1 LDTITHAL
9 SGALLARAVTARP
22 TQAPSA
28 NELRWFGPRVP
39 VWQAMTVGLV
49 AAAFP
54 DSDAVL
60 KYVSDL
66 AYLRG
71 HRGVTHSVTML
82 PLWALL
88 LGGILALLFRRRD
101 AFKRYTWL
109 AGASIAI
116 HIAGDWITQFGTM
129 LLAPFSDARFGL
141 GSVFIIDLVLSGI
154 VLAGLLASLLFRASR
169 VPATAALALL
179 PVWVGVTMLGKS
191 EATAFGQQYARA
203 NNLVNAK
210 VDAAPRPGSPFN
222 WTVVVETE
230 NSYRVAHIN
239 TRRSDVLTVT
249 EGSNFIRRFS
259 APYLPLAQA
268 RWEPMAKFGNA
279 SDEGLARTVWSHPDF
294 AFFRWFAMFPQLYR
308 VDAAAGADTCV
319 WWRDLRFIFPGRNDP
334 PFRFGMCR
342 NGQGQWASYALDD
355 IAGRAALR

>member
-1 LDTITHAL
+1 MDTITHAL

-222 WTVVVETE
+222 WTVLVETE
-230 NSYRVAHIN
+230 NSYRIAHIN
-239 TRRSDVLTVT
+239 TRRSEALTIT
-249 EGSNFIRRFS
+249 EG
-259 APYLPLAQA
+259 
-268 RWEPMAKFGNA
+268 
-279 SDEGLARTVWSHPDF
+279 
-294 AFFRWFAMFPQLYR
+294 
-308 VDAAAGADTCV
+308 
-319 WWRDLRFIFPGRNDP
+319 
-334 PFRFGMCR
+334 
-342 NGQGQWASYALDD
+342 
-355 IAGRAALR
+355 